1 MFWAEVN
8 KILVDLYFFIYSEKN
23 RDVAKTRLIGL
34 RDKILFDAFKNIKI
48 KTNVGTIL
56 CVSIKMM

>member
-34 RDKILFDAFKNIKI
+34 RDKILFDAFKN
-48 KTNVGTIL
+48 
-56 CVSIKMM
+56 

>member
-48 KTNVGTIL
+48 RTNVGTIL
-56 CVSIKMM
+56 YVSIKMM